1 MVRRFTLTLTLSLKG
16 EGKTCFNRYDVA
28 LRRCI
33 VRVCVTLTLFIGL
46 CAACSGPSPVAPT
59 PPTEP
64 PPSIEPPPPPT
75 PRELSVTGLLAFG
88 DSITEGAISLA
99 VPQFALTAGLE
110 VSYPYK
116 LQAMLG
122 ERYSTQTI
130 AVGNAGRSGERAE
143 QGVARLPGVLTETQ
157 PELVLLLEG
166 VNDLNLYGAAG
177 LQRTLAKVGEMIALC
192 QMQGRQVMVGTLP
205 PERPGGFRAGAIALI
220 EPFNNG
226 LKDVVRSQGA
236 SLVDVH
242 AGFGGDLSLLGAD
255 GLHPTEAGYQRIA
268 ETFFEAIQ
276 QQFDTPRQIAI
287 LRDRGRPWPER

>member
-1 MVRRFTLTLTLSLKG
+1 MTQP
-16 EGKTCFNRYDVA
+16 
-28 LRRCI
+28 
-33 VRVCVTLTLFIGL
+33 VRVWARYTLLAGL
-46 CAACSGPSPVAPT
+46 CAACSGPLPVAPT
-59 PPTEP
+59 PPIEP
-64 PPSIEPPPPPT
+64 PPSVEPPPPPS
-75 PRELSVTGLLAFG
+75 PPVLSVTRLLAFG
-88 DSITEGAISLA
+88 DSITEGAISLT

-110 VSYPYK
+110 VSYPYQ

-130 AVGNAGRSGERAE
+130 TVGNAGRGGERAE
-143 QGVARLPGVLTETQ
+143 EGVIRLPGVLTETQ

-205 PERPGGFRAGAIALI
+205 PERPGGFRAGAVALVD
-220 EPFNNG
+220 PFNDG

-236 SLVDVH
+236 SLVDVN

-255 GLHPTEAGYQRIA
+255 GLHPTVAGYQRIA
-268 ETFFEAIQ
+268 QSFFEAIQ
-276 QQFDTPRQIAI
+276 QKFETLAQIAI
-287 LRDRGRPWPER
+287 ARDRGQPSPEWYPLPLLSSVF